1 VTHPVDPPRLDVSS
15 DAPELAQRALR
26 VARADIPSAAKLA
39 SAEAA
44 LFARLGL
51 PPPTGGGG
59 GNPSGGEPS
68 GSPSPNPGAPAAK
81 AGAATG
87 MGAGIVGVVAVSL
100 AVVMTF
106 AVSRPED
113 PMADKR
119 VPPTVVSAPGAVSA
133 PLVPASPSSEPLAP
147 SASVPTV
154 SLEDLPK
161 ASAQVAFPPVPRASA
176 PVAEDES
183 LEVEL
188 VSRAQKSVKST
199 PAEALRLCDEHARR
213 FPRGSLSQ
221 ERESLAIEALFQLG
235 RRDEAK
241 ARAARFKQAY
251 PASGHLRKLE
261 ALGVL
266 P

>member
-1 VTHPVDPPRLDVSS
+1 MTDPVDPPRLDVST

-68 GSPSPNPGAPAAK
+68 GSPSPNPVAQAAPT
-81 AGAATG
+81 GAATG
-87 MGAGIVGVVAVSL
+87 MGVGIVGVVAVSL

-113 PMADKR
+113 PMADKH
-119 VPPTVVSAPGAVSA
+119 VSPIVASAKAAVSA
-133 PLVPASPSSEPLAP
+133 PLVPPSVAFAP
-147 SASVPTV
+147 AASVPTV

-261 ALGVL
+261 ALGLL

>member
-1 VTHPVDPPRLDVSS
+1 MTHPVDPPRLDVSS

-68 GSPSPNPGAPAAK
+68 GSPSPNPVPQAAPT
-81 AGAATG
+81 GAATG
-87 MGAGIVGVVAVSL
+87 VGVGIVGVVAVSL

-119 VPPTVVSAPGAVSA
+119 VPSLASASTTVSA
-133 PLVPASPSSEPLAP
+133 PLPASVALAP

-161 ASAQVAFPPVPRASA
+161 ASAQVALPAVPRASA

-183 LEVEL
+183 LEVDL

-221 ERESLAIEALFQLG
+221 ERESLAIEALFLLG

>member
-1 VTHPVDPPRLDVSS
+1 VTDPVDPPRLDVSN

-39 SAEAA
+39 SAQAA

-59 GNPSGGEPS
+59 GNTSGGEPS
-68 GSPSPNPGAPAAK
+68 GSPSPNPAAQVTPTAVTSAGVVGA
-81 AGAATG
+81 
-87 MGAGIVGVVAVSL
+87 VAVSL

-106 AVSRPED
+106 AVSRSEP
-113 PMADKR
+113 PMADNSL
-119 VPPTVVSAPGAVSA
+119 PPSFPSATASSTASVV
-133 PLVPASPSSEPLAP
+133 VPA

-154 SLEDLPK
+154 SLDDLPK
-161 ASAQVAFPPVPRASA
+161 ASAQVAPTVVPRSST

-183 LEVEL
+183 LEVDL
-188 VSRAQKSVKST
+188 VSRAQKALKST

-221 ERESLAIEALFQLG
+221 ERESLGIEALSLLG
-235 RRDEAK
+235 RRDEAVS
-241 ARAARFKQAY
+241 RAARFKQAY

>member
-1 VTHPVDPPRLDVSS
+1 MTDPVDPPRLDVSS

-39 SAEAA
+39 AAEAA

-51 PPPTGGGG
+51 PPPPTGGGD

-68 GSPSPNPGAPAAK
+68 GSSSSN
-81 AGAATG
+81 AGAQAATPSTATSVG
-87 MGAGIVGVVAVSL
+87 VGLVGVVAISL

-106 AVSRPED
+106 AMSRPED
-113 PMADKR
+113 PLADKR
-119 VPPTVVSAPGAVSA
+119 SPASSVSASTTPSTQVPPTSVV
-133 PLVPASPSSEPLAP
+133 LLP

-154 SLEDLPK
+154 SLDDLPK
-161 ASAQVAFPPVPRASA
+161 APSPAAPSAVPRASA
-176 PVAEDES
+176 PVAEDEG
-183 LEVEL
+183 LELDL
-188 VSRAQKSVKST
+188 VSRAQKAVKST
-199 PAEALRLCDEHARR
+199 PAEALRLCEEHARR

-221 ERESLAIEALFQLG
+221 EREALAIEALFVLG

-241 ARAARFKQAY
+241 SRAARFKQAY